1 MAESPAVAPAA
12 ASIPGS
18 AEIKRA
24 EKLVRERFLHEGED
38 AAVALAQGS
47 PRRRALDMALSELK
61 EGAKHPST
69 AWRREFSLLLGL
81 ERVLSE
87 DEPKLVDGTV
97 LSAHQ
102 VDALSGTLTALLAE
116 AQRSAVNGNGR
127 AAAAASPE
135 LLASAAIL
143 GPDEVKRDGDGSGGG
158 KAAGASAKATDEPEE
173 PDDGDVEEDLDEDD
187 DPLWQGAGDEDLGPV
202 QRAAPEAPE
211 EDEDDF
217 DDELDLAEP
226 EPEPEEDVEEE
237 SEEEPQDWVDEDEE
251 DVSDQPEDP
260 NAAKRFWFEH
270 ATGAGKTVAA
280 LGFVEASQT
289 GGVLILTHRRNLVD
303 QFHGELRQRGYQK
316 RISRPLY
323 TGEDSPNGP
332 VTVETYQWF
341 VRNAGRISS
350 AYTIVICDEAHTA
363 LGEKTSGAIRAWTG
377 PIFIGMTATGAL
389 IARHVTDLFPTQTSR
404 FDLAQAARRGVI
416 APLRCVRIS
425 PGVGVRTI
433 ANVPLR
439 RGEVD
444 TEFDQEELAELLDQ
458 QPFNMAAAN
467 LYKTRFNGVPGVVYA
482 AGVKH
487 AYNLAEAFRA
497 EGIKAMGVSGV
508 TPKRELAEVLA
519 RYERGDID
527 VLINAQLLAEGW
539 NSPRATV
546 CVHLAPTAS
555 KRIYQQRVGR
565 VTRRH
570 PGKEA
575 GLVVDFVHP
584 ATKNDDPV
592 VTLHSLL
599 DRDVYRGGAIVV
611 GPVRRGRGRRM
622 RVERRVLP
630 VCAEEERRF
639 EVFEREL
646 WRIAVEHLDYGEQH
660 VWAALAGARVT
671 PNGWRRAR
679 AMLHFDR
686 TGELKARFLIT
697 AVQRNKSP
705 QLRLKALS
713 EIAALRD
720 PDAFDTAIDIAGA
733 WPRDERRE
741 AAKIMLRAL
750 VERRIGRRDQANA
763 WIWRL
768 AEYTRDVHEEYAVQR
783 WPETKRLLGLLVNS
797 AGGAHARNARRLVH
811 AARKQDRRLAA
822 ALLAA
827 ALAHTPEA
835 EEVLRGARTR
845 MARKPPALA
854 RELLRNFPKR
864 RARGQRRRR
873 KGQGQR
879 ANGAAAA
886 QTTQAGQTTQAAQ
899 ATQAAQVAQAGQEG
913 QEAQAE
919 QAIQDSQVSSSTR
932 EEQPAASTRD
942 GQPTQTTQPE
952 KPARTRKPGRS
963 TRPRGRSTRNSNSNN
978 GKDKTEGV
986 PSDAVL
992 AEALSNEKA
1001 PQQGMEGEL
1010 SAGSGKKLQENV
1022 EEALERADQPTGSK

>member
-1 MAESPAVAPAA
+1 MAEPTSVALAA
-12 ASIPGS
+12 ATVPSS
-18 AEIKRA
+18 AEISRA
-24 EKLVRERFLHEGED
+24 EKLVRERFLHGGED
-38 AAVALAQGS
+38 PAVALAPGS
-47 PRRRALDMALSELK
+47 PRRRALDMALAELDADPK
-61 EGAKHPST
+61 AKHPST

-81 ERVLSE
+81 ERLLSD
-87 DEPKLVDGTV
+87 DEPKLADGTV

-116 AQRSAVNGNGR
+116 AQRTAPNGNGR
-127 AAAAASPE
+127 AASSASPE
-135 LLASAAIL
+135 LLASADIL
-143 GPDEVKRDGDGSGGG
+143 GPDDVVQESDSQQDMKPDDSEGTAE
-158 KAAGASAKATDEPEE
+158 AAGEVESA
-173 PDDGDVEEDLDEDD
+173 EEDADDEAEEDDVLDDED
-187 DPLWQGAGDEDLGPV
+187 DEDLGPV
-202 QRAAPEAPE
+202 QRAAPDEE
-211 EDEDDF
+211 EDEDDLE
-217 DDELDLAEP
+217 DEVELIAEE
-226 EPEPEEDVEEE
+226 EPEEE
-237 SEEEPQDWVDEDEE
+237 SEPESGFEEEPRDWVEEEDDEE
-251 DVSDQPEDP
+251 TLAEQPEDP

-303 QFHGELRQRGYQK
+303 QFEGELRERGYSK
-316 RISRPLY
+316 RISRPLLK
-323 TGEDSPNGP
+323 GEDSVKGP

-341 VRNAGRISS
+341 VRNAGKISG
-350 AYTIVICDEAHTA
+350 AYTIVVCDEAHTA
-363 LGEKTSGAIRAWTG
+363 LGEKTSGAIRNWTG

-433 ANVPLR
+433 AKVPLR

-444 TEFDQEELAELLDQ
+444 TEFDQEELAKLLDQ
-458 QPFNMAAAN
+458 QPFNLAVAS
-467 LYKTRFNGVPGVVYA
+467 LYRTRFNGVPGVVYA
-482 AGVKH
+482 AGVRH

-497 EGIKAMGVSGV
+497 EGIKAQGVSGE
-508 TPKRELAEVLA
+508 TPKRELAEILA

-584 ATKNDDPV
+584 ATKHDDPV

-630 VCAEEERRF
+630 VCAEEDRRF
-639 EVFEREL
+639 QVFEREL

-660 VWAALAGARVT
+660 VWAALAGARVA
-671 PNGWRRAR
+671 PSGWRRAR

-686 TGELKARFLIT
+686 TGELKSRFLIT
-697 AVQRNKSP
+697 AVQRNKNS
-705 QLRLKALS
+705 QLRLRALTD
-713 EIAALRD
+713 IASLRD
-720 PDAFDTAIDIAGA
+720 PDAFDTAIDIIGG
-733 WPRDERRE
+733 WSREERKE
-741 AAKIMLRAL
+741 ATKIMLRAL

-797 AGGAHARNARRLVH
+797 AGSAHARNARRLIH
-811 AARKQDRRLAA
+811 AARNQDRRLAA

-835 EEVLRGARTR
+835 EEALRGARTR

-864 RARGQRRRR
+864 RARNARRRR
-873 KGQGQR
+873 KGGS
-879 ANGAAAA
+879 NGAGPD
-886 QTTQAGQTTQAAQ
+886 AGPGKDGK
-899 ATQAAQVAQAGQEG
+899 ATEVRGDAVLSGAL
-913 QEAQAE
+913 
-919 QAIQDSQVSSSTR
+919 SS
-932 EEQPAASTRD
+932 
-942 GQPTQTTQPE
+942 
-952 KPARTRKPGRS
+952 KPARSAEGASGLAPAADDKLQ
-963 TRPRGRSTRNSNSNN
+963 RN
-978 GKDKTEGV
+978 V
-986 PSDAVL
+986 Q
-992 AEALSNEKA
+992 EALDHA
-1001 PQQGMEGEL
+1001 
-1010 SAGSGKKLQENV
+1010 
-1022 EEALERADQPTGSK
+1022 RD

>member
-1 MAESPAVAPAA
+1 MAEPASAALVAAQ
-12 ASIPGS
+12 IPSS
-18 AEIKRA
+18 AEIARA
-24 EKLVRERFLHEGED
+24 QKFVRERFVHEGED
-38 AAVALAQGS
+38 PAVALAPGS
-47 PRRRALDMALSELK
+47 ARRRALDQALAELR
-61 EGAKHPST
+61 GDRSARQPST

-81 ERVLSE
+81 ERLLSE
-87 DEPKLVDGTV
+87 DEPKLADGTV

-102 VDALSGTLTALLAE
+102 VDALSGTLAALLAE
-116 AQRSAVNGNGR
+116 AQRSGQDGNGR
-127 AAAAASPE
+127 AATSASPE
-135 LLASAAIL
+135 LLATADIL
-143 GPDEVKRDGDGSGGG
+143 GPDEAARNNGVDG
-158 KAAGASAKATDEPEE
+158 AGAGAQVGEREHGEREHGEREQDDEDEDEE
-173 PDDGDVEEDLDEDD
+173 VVEDELDDEELGFERAAPDEDD
-187 DPLWQGAGDEDLGPV
+187 DEEELAGEGLADED
-202 QRAAPEAPE
+202 E
-211 EDEDDF
+211 
-217 DDELDLAEP
+217 
-226 EPEPEEDVEEE
+226 
-237 SEEEPQDWVDEDEE
+237 DEDEE
-251 DVSDQPEDP
+251 EPPELQAEAEEEPRDWVEEGEEPIGEQPEDP

-303 QFHGELRQRGYQK
+303 QFNGELRSRGYAK
-316 RISRPLY
+316 RVSRPLLK
-323 TGEDSPNGP
+323 GEDSAKGP

-341 VRNAGRISS
+341 VRNAGAVSS

-363 LGEKTSGAIRAWTG
+363 LGEKTSAAIRQWTG
-377 PIFIGMTATGAL
+377 PVFIGMTATGAL

-444 TEFDQEELAELLDQ
+444 TEFDQDELAKLLDQ

-467 LYKTRFNGVPGVVYA
+467 LYRTRFNGVPGVVYA
-482 AGVKH
+482 AGVRH

-497 EGIKAMGVSGV
+497 EGLKAQAVSGE
-508 TPKRELAEVLA
+508 TPKRQLAEVLA

-546 CVHLAPTAS
+546 CLHLAPTAS

-584 ATKNDDPV
+584 ATKHDDPV

-611 GPVRRGRGRRM
+611 GPVRRGRGRRV

-639 EVFEREL
+639 AVFEREL
-646 WRIAVEHLDYGEQH
+646 WRIAVEHLDYGERH
-660 VWAALAGARVT
+660 VWAALAGARVAPT
-671 PNGWRRAR
+671 GWRRAR

-686 TGELKARFLIT
+686 TGELKSRFLIT
-697 AVQRNKSP
+697 AVQRNKNA
-705 QLRLKALS
+705 QLRLRALGD
-713 EIAALRD
+713 IAALRD
-720 PDAFDTAIDIAGA
+720 PDAFDTAIDIVGG
-733 WPRDERRE
+733 WPREERSE

-750 VERRIGRRDQANA
+750 AERRIGRRDQANA

-768 AEYTRDVHEEYAVQR
+768 AEYTREVHEEYAVQR

-797 AGGAHARNARRLVH
+797 AGGAHARNARRLIH

-835 EEVLRGARTR
+835 EEALRGARTR

-864 RARGQRRRR
+864 GGRYKRRRH
-873 KGQGQR
+873 KGAKG
-879 ANGAAAA
+879 ANNGARPRA
-886 QTTQAGQTTQAAQ
+886 
-899 ATQAAQVAQAGQEG
+899 VAQASAPGAQE
-913 QEAQAE
+913 
-919 QAIQDSQVSSSTR
+919 
-932 EEQPAASTRD
+932 
-942 GQPTQTTQPE
+942 
-952 KPARTRKPGRS
+952 
-963 TRPRGRSTRNSNSNN
+963 
-978 GKDKTEGV
+978 

-992 AEALSNEKA
+992 VEALASDSQPPDGGALVPGADEKLA
-1001 PQQGMEGEL
+1001 RD
-1010 SAGSGKKLQENV
+1010 V
-1022 EEALERADQPTGSK
+1022 REALEHVEE